1 MIMFRNNFIKLYC
14 LLCCIYLYGCSG
26 LNYVPT
32 SEKLYTGYSITVN
45 SKDKIHNKNLYKK
58 VAAKVIRPKTNK
70 RIFLSRPKLWF
81 YYVSGDTS
89 KSKFR
94 KWIQTKIGEPP
105 VYMSAVAPSQ
115 TSKYIDAA
123 LFNEGIFKSS
133 TSFLLKEKN
142 KSAKINYISN
152 VHNPFTFDTISYSK
166 INDTIDKELL
176 ANKKRSLL
184 VKGEPYSLDLI
195 KKERERIDKLLKEKG
210 FYYFRPDYLKFIAD
224 TNEVQM
230 TVNLNL
236 KLTDNIPENATRIYK
251 IGLVTV
257 DQTYSLKRDSL
268 TAIKDT
274 IHYKDVVFKGEN
286 PVRPKVIMRSLFL
299 KQDDIY
305 SRQNHNM
312 TLNKLMSLGTFKFI
326 IIEFPEIDSIGIGK
340 LNANIDLTP
349 TPQKSVRIELQGTSK
364 SNDYL
369 GPALNLNYK
378 NRNTFGGAEL
388 LNINLKGR
396 FETQI
401 NSSYKGN
408 YSYDV
413 GPDIELYIPKFILP
427 FNVRDPKGYYI
438 PQTKIAIG
446 YDYLKRVGFYNLNSL
461 NFSYGYK
468 WKENIKIDHELN
480 PFFVNYSVIGNKSVE
495 FDSLLQQNILL
506 KKSFEEQ
513 FITGANYAFTYNEQV
528 IPNKKNQILFM
539 LKSEVAGNSL
549 SIINRVTKNVKSN
562 DAKPSEFLGSVYSQ
576 YARLSLDFRNYY
588 STSPNDKIVFRIYS
602 GIGLPYG
609 NSATLPYSKQFFS
622 GGPNSIRA
630 FRLNSLGPGNYH
642 QTTNQENFFF
652 DQGGEIKFE
661 ANTEYR
667 FGIYKILKG
676 AFFVDAGNIWLIN
689 KNPEIDVAPF
699 KFNRLL
705 KDAAVGTGFGLR
717 LDATFFVV
725 RFDFAF
731 PLRKPWLEDGQQWS
745 YKTISFG
752 DPSWRGDNLIL
763 NFAIGYP
770 F

>member
-1 MIMFRNNFIKLYC
+1 MIMLSNRFFKL
-14 LLCCIYLYGCSG
+14 LIFFCCIYLYGCSG
-26 LNYVPT
+26 LKYVPS
-32 SEKLYTGYSITVN
+32 SEKLYSGYSITFN
-45 SKDKIHNKNLYKK
+45 SKDKILNENRYKK

-70 RIFLSRPKLWF
+70 KIFLSRPKLWF
-81 YYVSGDTS
+81 YYISGDTS

-105 VYMSAVAPSQ
+105 VYMSSVSPAQS
-115 TSKYIDAA
+115 SKFIDAA
-123 LFNEGIFKSS
+123 LFNEGIFRSS
-133 TSFLLKEKN
+133 TSYLVNEKN
-142 KSAKINYISN
+142 KTAKINYISN
-152 VHNPFTFDTISYSK
+152 IHNPFTFDTISYSE
-166 INDTIDKELL
+166 INATIDKELL
-176 ANKKRSLL
+176 SAKKGTLL
-184 VKGEPYSLDLI
+184 VKGKPYSLDLI
-195 KKERERIDKLLKEKG
+195 KKERERIDKNLKEKG
-210 FYYFRPDYLKFIAD
+210 FFYFRSDYLKFVAD
-224 TNEVQM
+224 TNEVQK
-230 TVNLNL
+230 TVNLTL
-236 KLTDNIPENATRIYK
+236 KLSDNIPENAIRIYK
-251 IGLVTV
+251 IGVVTI

-274 IHYKDVVFKGEN
+274 IHYENVVFKGEN
-286 PVRPKVIMRSLFL
+286 PVRPKVIMRSIFL

-326 IIEFPEIDSIGIGK
+326 IIEFPETDSVGIGK

-349 TPQKSVRIELQGTSK
+349 TAQKSVRIELQGTSK

-369 GPALNLNYK
+369 GPVLNLNYK

-388 LNINLKGR
+388 LNMNLKGR

-401 NSSYKGN
+401 NSSFKGN

-427 FNVRDPKGYYI
+427 FNVRDPKGYFI
-438 PQTKIAIG
+438 PQTKIAVG

-468 WKENIKIDHELN
+468 WKQNSRIDHELN
-480 PFFVNYSVIGNKSVE
+480 PFFVNYSVIGNKSEE
-495 FDSLLQQNILL
+495 FDSLLQQNNLL

-513 FITGANYAFTYNEQV
+513 FITGLNYTFTYNEQV
-528 IPNKKNQILFM
+528 IPDKRNQILFM
-539 LKSEVAGNSL
+539 LKTEIAGNSL
-549 SIINRVTKNVKSN
+549 SFINRVTKNVKPN
-562 DAKPSEFLGSVYSQ
+562 ETKPSEFLGNIYSQ

-588 STSPNDKIVFRIYS
+588 STSPHDKMVFRIYS

-630 FRLNSLGPGNYH
+630 FRLNSLGPGNYLQPH
-642 QTTNQENFFF
+642 NDGKIFF
-652 DQGGEIKFE
+652 DQGGELKVE

-689 KNPEIDVAPF
+689 KNPEIDVEPF

-731 PLRKPWLEDGQQWS
+731 PLRKPWLQDGQQWA
-745 YKTISFG
+745 YKTVAFG

>member
-1 MIMFRNNFIKLYC
+1 MLNNKLFK
-14 LLCCIYLYGCSG
+14 LLSFYCCIYIYGCTG
-26 LNYVPT
+26 LKYVPS
-32 SEKLYTGYSITVN
+32 SEKLYTGYSITFN
-45 SKDKIHNKNLYKK
+45 SKDKIQHKSGLKK
-58 VAAKVIRPKTNK
+58 VVAKVIRPKTNK
-70 RIFLSRPKLWF
+70 KIFFLRPKLWF
-81 YYVSGDTS
+81 YYICGDTS

-105 VYMSAVAPSQ
+105 VYMSSVSPSQ
-115 TSKYIDAA
+115 SSKYIDAS
-123 LFNEGIFKSS
+123 LFNEGIFRSS
-133 TSFLLKEKN
+133 TSYVLNEKH
-142 KSAKINYISN
+142 KTTKINYISN
-152 VHNPFTFDTISYSK
+152 IHTPFTFDTISYSK
-166 INDTIDKELL
+166 INFILDNELQTT
-176 ANKKRSLL
+176 KKGTFL
-184 VKGEPYSLDLI
+184 VKGKPYSLDLI
-195 KKERERIDKLLKEKG
+195 KKERERIDKLLKENG
-210 FYYFRPDYLKFIAD
+210 FFYFRSDYLKFVAD
-224 TNEVQM
+224 TNEVQK

-236 KLTDNIPENATRIYK
+236 KLSDNIPENATRIYK
-251 IGLVTV
+251 IGIVKI

-268 TAIKDT
+268 TALKDT
-274 IHYKDVVFKGEN
+274 IHYDNVVFKGEN
-286 PVRPKVIMRSLFL
+286 PVRPKVIMRSVFL
-299 KQDDIY
+299 KQGDIY

-326 IIEFPEIDSIGIGK
+326 IIEFPETDSIGIGK

-378 NRNTFGGAEL
+378 NRNAFGGAEL
-388 LNINLKGR
+388 LTINLKGR

-427 FNVRDPKGYYI
+427 FNVRDPKGYFI

-468 WKENIKIDHELN
+468 WKENSRTDHELN
-480 PFFVNYSVIGNKSVE
+480 PFFVNYSVIGNKSEE

-513 FITGANYAFTYNEQV
+513 FITGINYAFTYNEQV
-528 IPNKKNQILFM
+528 IPDKRNQILFM
-539 LKSEVAGNSL
+539 LKAELAGNSL
-549 SIINRVTKNVKSN
+549 SFINRVTKNNKPNES
-562 DAKPSEFLGSVYSQ
+562 KPSEFLGNIYSQ

-588 STSPNDKIVFRIYS
+588 ATSPKDKMVFRIYS
-602 GIGLPYG
+602 GIGIPYG

-630 FRLNSLGPGNYH
+630 FRLNSLGPGNH
-642 QTTNQENFFF
+642 LQPPNDGNIFF
-652 DQGGEIKFE
+652 DQGGELKVE
-661 ANTEYR
+661 TNAEYR

-676 AFFVDAGNIWLIN
+676 AFFVDAGNIWLVN
-689 KNPEIDVAPF
+689 KNPEIDVEPF

-705 KDAAVGTGFGLR
+705 QDVAVGTGFGLR

-731 PLRKPWLEDGQQWS
+731 PLRKPWLQDGQQWS
-745 YKTISFG
+745 YKTVAFG